1 MADRIVGEVNNM
13 DELLAGYANYAS
25 TEAIL
30 EERQVAAATQQP
42 DSSVSLSLTLSV
54 SWSWSWTW

>member
-1 MADRIVGEVNNM
+1 M
-13 DELLAGYANYAS
+13 DELLAGYANYSS

-30 EERQVAAATQQP
+30 QESITAENNASP
-42 DSSVSLSLTLSV
+42 DSVSISVSLSLSV